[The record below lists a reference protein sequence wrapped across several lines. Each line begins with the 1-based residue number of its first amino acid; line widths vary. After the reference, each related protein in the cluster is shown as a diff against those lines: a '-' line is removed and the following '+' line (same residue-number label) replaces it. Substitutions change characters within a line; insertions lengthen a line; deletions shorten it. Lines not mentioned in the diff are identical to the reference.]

1 MLQRNI
7 NESTQVREVHTMY
20 EEMKDKMKPV
30 MDMAEINKKTT
41 EKLIALQSQYVSDF
55 VNASLSQMKTL
66 SGTKEPKAAFE
77 AQVKYLKE
85 VEAKLTEVAEKEMAA
100 LTEAKEELTSIVEK
114 AASEL
119 STTPYFAELQKF
131 MKPMDVKAK

>member
-1 MLQRNI
+1 
-7 NESTQVREVHTMY
+7 MY

-55 VNASLSQMKTL
+55 VNSSLSQMKSL
-66 SGTKEPKAAFE
+66 SATKEPKAAFE

-85 VEAKLTEVAEKEMAA
+85 IEAKLTDVAEKEMAA

-114 AASEL
+114 AAGEL
-119 STTPYFAELQKF
+119 TTTPYFAELQKF
-131 MKPMDVKAK
+131 MKPMDMKAK

>member
-1 MLQRNI
+1 
-7 NESTQVREVHTMY
+7 MY

-55 VNASLSQMKTL
+55 VNSSLAQMKSLTA
-66 SGTKEPKAAFE
+66 TKEPKAAFE

-85 VEAKLTEVAEKEMAA
+85 IEAKLTDVAEKEMAA

-114 AASEL
+114 AAGEL
-119 STTPYFAELQKF
+119 TATPYFAELQKF
-131 MKPMDVKAK
+131 MKPMDMKAK